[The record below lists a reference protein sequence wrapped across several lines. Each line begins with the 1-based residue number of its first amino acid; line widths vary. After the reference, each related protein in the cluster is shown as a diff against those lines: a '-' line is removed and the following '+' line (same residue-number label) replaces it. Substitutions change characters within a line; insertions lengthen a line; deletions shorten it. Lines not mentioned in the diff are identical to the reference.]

1 MVLKIFSSSHSHA
14 DLAPHVCFL
23 MNHHIIFAY
32 LPTSNHLFSSFLIF
46 SHLFSSFL
54 HPGDSPFLTRWRWF
68 SGDPELH
75 LGSLR
80 GWLSQYFGAELSSG
94 GTAEGDLE
102 TAGAESRLV
111 AEPTRRFLGDGEMGT
126 QHEK

>member
-1 MVLKIFSSSHSHA
+1 LPIFQLPIIFS
-14 DLAPHVCFL
+14 
-23 MNHHIIFAY
+23 
-32 LPTSNHLFSSFLIF
+32 HLFSSFLIF

>member
-1 MVLKIFSSSHSHA
+1 
-14 DLAPHVCFL
+14 

-32 LPTSNHLFSSFLIF
+32 LPTSNHLFSSFL
-46 SHLFSSFL
+46 
-54 HPGDSPFLTRWRWF
+54 HPGDSPFLTRWRWV

-80 GWLSQYFGAELSSG
+80 GWLSQYFRAELSSG